1 MERTKTTWYNE
12 KTGKVVKKTY
22 GDWENTK
29 TPWAAIQGLRN
40 GTIKD
45 GDVIDGKG
53 NVLNR

>member
-53 NVLNR
+53 NILNR